1 MRDESNFT
9 CFSVIQLLKQ
19 NKTKHCILYYR
30 CINLLVKVHL
40 KNRGEYLNE
49 FINTWETFAFF
60 SCLSVIFCILWSIT
74 DFQPQIPAAD
84 VNVKHGKDLC
94 TLQRMK
100 GLSLA
105 WRGIS
110 FTQMDQLREAL
121 RDLQLSLQAFPGIH
135 ATAVT

>member
-1 MRDESNFT
+1 MDLP
-9 CFSVIQLLKQ
+9 I
-19 NKTKHCILYYR
+19 
-30 CINLLVKVHL
+30 
-40 KNRGEYLNE
+40 
-49 FINTWETFAFF
+49 
-60 SCLSVIFCILWSIT
+60 SVIFCILWSIT

-84 VNVKHGKDLC
+84 VNVKHEKDLC
-94 TLQRMK
+94 ALQRMK